1 MPPKERKPTRYAAL
15 LEHVFNENY
24 VAGANEVPFTKDE
37 FEAAATDLGIKLP
50 KNVPDLIYTFRYRA
64 DLPDNIMALAP
75 AGKHWIIRGTGRA
88 QYKFCAVTAAARV
101 VPSERLIVTK
111 VPDST
116 PELIRAKALGDEQ
129 ALLALVRYNR
139 LVDIFLGVAAHSLQ
153 NHLRTTVS
161 GIGQVEVD
169 EVYLAVDR
177 HGAQFVIPVQ
187 AKGGSDQIGI
197 VQIEQDLGMCAQK
210 FPDMVARPVAA
221 QFMDNG
227 VIALFE
233 LALQDDEVRVVR
245 ETHYKLVPYD
255 DITDNDRSI
264 YVTSWRTD
272 S

>member
-1 MPPKERKPTRYAAL
+1 MPPKERKPTRYASL
-15 LEHVFNENY
+15 LEHVFRANY
-24 VAGANEVPFTKDE
+24 SEGATEVPFTKAE
-37 FEAAATDLGIKLP
+37 FEAAAGELEIELP
-50 KNVPDLIYTFRYRA
+50 KNVPDLIYSFRYRV
-64 DLPDNIMALAP
+64 DLPASVARLAP
-75 AGKHWIIRGTGRA
+75 EGRHWIIRGTGRA
-88 QYKFCAVTAAARV
+88 KYKFSAVTANARV

-153 NHLRTTVS
+153 NHLRTTVK

-177 HGAQFVIPVQ
+177 HGAQFVVPVQ

-197 VQIEQDLGMCAQK
+197 VQIEQDLGMCAEK
-210 FPDMVARPVAA
+210 FPEMLARPVAA
-221 QFMDNG
+221 QFMANG

-233 LALQDDEVRVVR
+233 LALQEDEIVVVR
-245 ETHYKLVPYD
+245 ESHYKLVPYG
-255 DITDNDRSI
+255 DISDQERNLYARNAQLP
-264 YVTSWRTD
+264 
-272 S
+272 